1 MTLLRKKQS
10 HTKRKHVELVD
21 MNALI
26 IGGETILPGDSKK
39 IDLQVVRLYTDTE
52 VKMPVYV
59 KRSRKSGPI
68 VFVSA
73 AVHGD
78 ELNGIEIIRRLIR
91 RSSLKLTKGTLIFVP
106 MVNVYGVLNQSRY
119 MPDRRDLNRV
129 FPGSARGSLAGRL
142 ADIFLTEIVSKC
154 DYGIDLHTGAI
165 HRSNLPQIRAN
176 LDDVETREMAKIFGV
191 PVLLNSNLRDGSLRE
206 SAVEHGVKILLYEA
220 GEALRFDELSIRAGE
235 KGILN
240 ILAHLG
246 MIRKKISLNKKIVPF
261 IAYSSSWIRADTS
274 GFVRDRV
281 QIGDQV
287 AKNQV
292 LAEVGDAF
300 GEVQSQVLAS
310 REGIVIGKQNIPLV
324 QEGDAMF
331 HIAYFKESDE
341 VAENIGDLADNLL
354 DS

>member
-1 MTLLRKKQS
+1 MK
-10 HTKRKHVELVD
+10 E
-21 MNALI
+21 LI
-26 IGGETILPGDSKK
+26 IGGIAILPGESKK
-39 IDLQVVRLYTDTE
+39 IDLPVVRLYTDTE
-52 VKMPVYV
+52 IKMPVYV
-59 KRSRKSGPI
+59 KRARKNGPI
-68 VFVSA
+68 MFVSA

-78 ELNGIEIIRRLIR
+78 ELNGVEIIRRLIR

-129 FPGSARGSLAGRL
+129 FPGSTRGSLAGRL
-142 ADIFLTEIVSKC
+142 AHIFLNEIVSKC

-165 HRSNLPQIRAN
+165 HRSNLPQIRAD
-176 LDDVETREMAKIFGV
+176 LDDVETREMAEHFGV

-235 KGILN
+235 RGVIN
-240 ILAHLG
+240 VLAHLG
-246 MIRKKISLNKKIVPF
+246 MIRKRKPSSTSNKKIMPF
-261 IAYSSSWIRADTS
+261 IAYSSSWVRADTS

-287 AKNQV
+287 TKGQV
-292 LAEVGDAF
+292 LAEIGDSF
-300 GEVQSQVLAS
+300 GEVQSKVLAG
-310 REGIVIGKQNIPLV
+310 REGIIIGKQNIPLV

-341 VAENIGDLADNLL
+341 VAGNIEDLADNLL
-354 DS
+354 DSE